1 MGSEEEDELLAATRR
16 GACKAVRP
24 NILAMKGYVPGEQLN
39 DPDIIKLN
47 TNENPYPPSPCV
59 FDAIRAALTSNSLRK
74 YPQPLGDTFRRT
86 AGRVLNVDPESILI
100 GNGSDDILT
109 ILTRAFVPEGGRIAA
124 PTPSYILY
132 KSLAEIQGA
141 RFEAVRFTSDWTRL
155 AADIAHADIVFLP
168 NPNSPS
174 GTLCSRAQQAELLHA
189 LNPKPLVLDEAYADF
204 TEWQTG
210 LDLKGHKDNLIV
222 TRTLSKSYSLAGIR
236 FGFAVARPEVV
247 RELVKVKDSY
257 NCDVL
262 SLAAATAA
270 IEDQDYFRDVRA
282 KIIATRARMTT
293 ELAALGFDVTPSHAN
308 FVWCRRADRAVK
320 PIYEALKGRK
330 ILVRYMSYAAGPVG
344 APDGVY
350 DGLRVTV
357 GTDAE
362 IDTLLAELKA
372 IL

>member
-1 MGSEEEDELLAATRR
+1 
-16 GACKAVRP
+16 
-24 NILAMKGYVPGEQLN
+24 MKGYAPGEQLN

-47 TNENPYPPSPCV
+47 TNENPYPPSPRV
-59 FDAIRAALTSNSLRK
+59 FEAIRAALTPNSLRK
-74 YPQPLGDTFRRT
+74 YPQPLGDTFRQA
-86 AGRVLNVDPESILI
+86 AGRVLGVDPDCILI

-109 ILTRAFVPEGGRIAA
+109 ILTRAFVPEGGLIAS

-141 RFEAVRFTSDWTRL
+141 RFEAVRFDTDWQFPEWPL
-155 AADIAHADIVFLP
+155 KGAHLTFLP

-174 GTLCSRAQQAELLHA
+174 GTLIGAASLTWLGREVFPA
-189 LNPKPLVLDEAYADF
+189 PLVLDEAYADF
-204 TEWQTG
+204 A
-210 LDLKGHKDNLIV
+210 DDNYSSRLLQDRIPNLV
-222 TRTLSKSYSLAGIR
+222 ITRTLSKSYSLAGIR

-270 IEDQDYFRDVRA
+270 IEDQDYFREVRA
-282 KIIATRARMTT
+282 KIVATRERMAQ
-293 ELAALGFDVTPSHAN
+293 ELAAIGFDVTPSHAN
-308 FVWCRRADRAVK
+308 FLWCQRSDRDVK
-320 PIYEALKGRK
+320 PVYEELKRRK
-330 ILVRYMSYAAGPVG
+330 ILVRYMNYSAGPVG
-344 APDGVY
+344 EPDGPY
-350 DGLRVTV
+350 AGLRISV

-362 IDTLLAELKA
+362 VDRLMAELKA